1 MTDRLQ
7 EIRARLDA
15 ATHTERTNAEM
26 VWDSDKAYHMEDD
39 RHRASQAL
47 HRHAPADIAWLLGE
61 VDRLSF
67 QEKNMKRIQKDLQ
80 DRHQILA
87 SERKKNY
94 SMDVRMV
101 NDGREF

>member
-7 EIRARLDA
+7 EIRARLESLRRDG
-15 ATHTERTNAEM
+15 NAGD
-26 VWDSDKAYHMEDD
+26 VGDYFDYY
-39 RHRASQAL
+39 
-47 HRHAPADIAWLLGE
+47 DIAWLLGE

-87 SERKKNY
+87 SERNKNY